1 MKALRF
7 GFLSLIALLMVRI
20 LTVIGILNE
29 DLYWMSPLLAI
40 IELLI
45 NLNLDDLAEIL
56 YFVIYPS
63 LGALCWLIMY
73 IFILVSNSKRSIA
86 KQRFLALSI
95 LGMIGVIISVGLHIF
110 FMNIDYSE
118 NYMGTIV
125 LISSVTGV
133 FAIVLLIVVL
143 ILPNYGH
150 LRQYK
155 IVEVVGFLVNNVL
168 MIFILPIIAISGVSQ
183 LFIIE
188 TPNFLFGLISIFSFY
203 YLMKYLELENDEVI
217 DPQNY
222 LN

>member
-95 LGMIGVIISVGLHIF
+95 LGMIGVIISVGQKIF
-110 FMNIDYSE
+110 FMNINYSE
-118 NYMGTIV
+118 DYMGT
-125 LISSVTGV
+125 LILFCSVTGV
-133 FAIVLLIVVL
+133 FAIALLIVVL
-143 ILPNYGH
+143 ILPNYGY

-155 IVEVVGFLVNNVL
+155 FIEVGSFVITYVL
-168 MIFILPIIAISGVSQ
+168 IMFILPIMAISGVSQ

-188 TPNFLFGLISIFSFY
+188 SPNFFFGLISIFSFY
-203 YLMKYLELENDEVI
+203 YIMKYLELENDEVI
-217 DPQNY
+217 DP
-222 LN
+222 